1 MPPAEGLRAPL
12 SRDGLR
18 GRSLLLGLA
27 LAARAGGDAAPA
39 APPDPEEV
47 DAAVAKGVKWLRAE
61 QDAGGG
67 FGTGPGETALALLA
81 LRHSGV
87 PAMDRACVRAAT
99 RLARQL
105 PDGTVYGAALGILAL
120 LEQGEHRKEVERLVQ
135 DLVRGQC
142 RNGQWTYAYRNT
154 ATKRGGD
161 NSNSQLASLALAVA
175 RARRLAVPDETF
187 ARLDAFLVKSQ
198 NVDGGFGYSYN
209 QRCSSY
215 ASMTA
220 GGAMM
225 LALSGAKDRA
235 EVKRAFAWLA
245 RDFDPA
251 SNRAAGNAFG
261 NAKGRRGDNFWKHYW
276 LWSLERACG
285 AAGVKDLEG
294 QDWYALGARHL
305 LDRQKED
312 GGWRDPEQP
321 LQATCF
327 ALLFLNRATVRALTP
342 APVTTTPG
350 GS

>member
-1 MPPAEGLRAPL
+1 M
-12 SRDGLR
+12 R
-18 GRSLLLGLA
+18 GRTLLLGFA
-27 LAARAGGDAAPA
+27 LAAHAGGDTAPG
-39 APPDPEEV
+39 APPDPAGV

-87 PAMDRACVRAAT
+87 PALDRACERAAA

-120 LEQGEHRKEVERLVQ
+120 LEQDPAAHRKEIEALVS

-142 RNGQWTYAYRNT
+142 RNGQWTYSYRNT

-161 NSNSQLASLALAVA
+161 NSNTQLAALALAVA
-175 RARRLAVPDETF
+175 RAKRFPVTDEAF
-187 ARLDAFLVKSQ
+187 ERLDGFLVKSQ
-198 NVDGGFGYSYN
+198 NADGGFGYSDN
-209 QRCSSY
+209 QRCESY
-215 ASMTA
+215 GSMTA

-225 LALSGAKDRA
+225 LALCGDRERA

-245 RDFDPA
+245 KDFDPA
-251 SNRAAGNAFG
+251 NNRGAADAFG
-261 NAKGRRGDNFWKHYW
+261 KKKGRRGENFWKHYW

-294 QDWYALGARHL
+294 KDWYGLGARHL

-327 ALLFLNRATVRALTP
+327 ALLFLKRATARALTP
-342 APVTTTPG
+342 TPVTTTPG

>member
-1 MPPAEGLRAPL
+1 M
-12 SRDGLR
+12 R
-18 GRSLLLGLA
+18 GRCLLLGLA
-27 LAARAGGDAAPA
+27 LAARAGGDTAPP
-39 APPDPEEV
+39 APPDSAGV
-47 DAAVAKGVKWLRAE
+47 DAAVARGVKWLRAE

-67 FGTGPGETALALLA
+67 FGSGPGETALALLA

-87 PAMDRACVRAAT
+87 PALDPACARAAT

-120 LEQGEHRKEVERLVQ
+120 LEQDGFKEEVASLVK

-142 RNGQWTYAYRNT
+142 RNGQWTYSYRNT

-161 NSNSQLASLALAVA
+161 NSNTQLAALALAVA
-175 RARRLAVPDETF
+175 RAKRIAVPDETF
-187 ARLDAFLVKSQ
+187 ARLDAFLVGSQ
-198 NVDGGFGYSYN
+198 NADGGFGYSYN
-209 QRCSSY
+209 QRCDSY

-225 LALSGAKDRA
+225 LAVCGAKDRP

-245 RDFDPA
+245 KDFDPA
-251 SNRAAGNAFG
+251 CNRFAAGAFG
-261 NAKGRRGDNFWKHYW
+261 KKQGRRGDNHWKHYW

-285 AAGVKDLEG
+285 AAGVKDLGG
-294 QDWYALGARHL
+294 QDWYALGAQHL
-305 LDRQKED
+305 LEKQKAD

-327 ALLFLNRATVRALTP
+327 ALLFLRRATVRALTP
-342 APVTTTPG
+342 TPATTTPG